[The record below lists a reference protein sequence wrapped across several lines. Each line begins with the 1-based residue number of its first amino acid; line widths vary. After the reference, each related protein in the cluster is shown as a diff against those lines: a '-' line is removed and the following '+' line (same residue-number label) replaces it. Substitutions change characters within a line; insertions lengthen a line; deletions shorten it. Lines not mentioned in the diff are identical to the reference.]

1 MRRSLLLVAAWTF
14 AAAWQAAAGGVERSA
29 AAAAPAGIDAGDDL
43 AGSRA
48 ELALLRRLPPE
59 MAARLRG
66 GAPDA
71 RGYVGSQKT
80 TTPFMAGNQRGGTY
94 TLAMG
99 IALQRPEWIEEG
111 WRVVDVTFAHQNADG
126 SLGDPVDDRAT
137 SVAFFMCWCS
147 RALGLIQASEY
158 AADNRQRMDALL
170 PKVRQ
175 VCQWLSGQTT
185 ALDKANAHAPNR
197 CFIIA
202 DAFALSGLLLHDSDL
217 QRLAARYLELGLKSY
232 RAADGVFME
241 KGGGDSSYQAV
252 SIMVLMYYRL
262 HVAEP
267 RLDKILAKAVAWEL
281 TKVRNNGEVSVAGN
295 TRTGLKQ
302 ETWQG
307 HYKDV
312 DIVAV
317 TQGLAYYGLW
327 RPDPRAQDAAL
338 RVWKHH
344 DPRAQSAAAGAGKA
358 GR

>member
-1 MRRSLLLVAAWTF
+1 MRAGRTLALCAARGF
-14 AAAWQAAAGGVERSA
+14 AAIALWQIAAASALPADGV
-29 AAAAPAGIDAGDDL
+29 
-43 AGSRA
+43 AGSQV
-48 ELALLRRLPPE
+48 ELALLRRMPPE

-71 RGYVGSQKT
+71 RGYVGYQKT
-80 TTPFMAGNQRGGTY
+80 TVPFVATHQRGGTY

-99 IALQRPEWIEEG
+99 VVLKRPEWIAEG
-111 WRVVDVTFAHQNADG
+111 WRVVEVTFAHQNADG
-126 SLGDPVDDRAT
+126 SLGDPIEDRAT

-147 RALGLIQASEY
+147 RALGLVQASEY
-158 AADNRQRMDALL
+158 AADKRRQMEALL

-175 VCQWLSGQTT
+175 ACQWLAGQTA

-202 DAFALSGLLLHDSDL
+202 DAFALSGLLLHDPDL
-217 QRLAARYLELGLKSY
+217 QRLATRYLELGLKSY

-267 RLDKILAKAVAWEL
+267 RLDEMLSQAVAWER
-281 TKVRNNGEVSVAGN
+281 TRIGENGAVGVEGN

-302 ETWQG
+302 EKWQG

-312 DIVAV
+312 DVIAV

-327 RPDPRAQDAAL
+327 RPDPRAEDAAL
-338 RVWKHH
+338 RVWKHY
-344 DPRAQSAAAGAGKA
+344 DPRS
-358 GR
+358 RTP